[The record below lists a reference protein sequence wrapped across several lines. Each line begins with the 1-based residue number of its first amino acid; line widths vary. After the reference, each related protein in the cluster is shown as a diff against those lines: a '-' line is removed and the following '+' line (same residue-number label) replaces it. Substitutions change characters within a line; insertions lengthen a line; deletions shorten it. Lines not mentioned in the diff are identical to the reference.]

1 MERVKISII
10 ILNWNGKEL
19 MQRYLPSVV
28 ACSDYPHVKVYVADN
43 GSTDDSLAM
52 IEQEFPTVNVIKL
65 EKNWGFAEGYN
76 RAIKAVDSEYVLLL
90 NSDVRV
96 TPGWL
101 EPLERAMD
109 EDLELAAV
117 QPKLLADSNPT
128 YFEYAGA
135 CGGFIDK
142 YGYPFC
148 RGRIL
153 SDIEED
159 KAQYDTPCSV
169 FWCSG
174 AAIMV
179 RRDLYLQ
186 VGGLDS
192 AFFAHMEEI
201 DMCWRIARL
210 GYKMAAIPACVVYHL
225 GGGTLPMNHP
235 AKLKLN
241 YRNNLLM
248 LYKNLTV
255 EQFWCLMCVRF
266 FMDVASLII
275 FLLKGEGANAKS
287 VVQAY
292 REFWKMKRKY
302 SHAVSRVELGVIYPG
317 SMVWEYYV
325 SKSKSFSAMKYKLL
339 GDTFVK

>member
-1 MERVKISII
+1 MEQLKISVI
-10 ILNWNGKEL
+10 ILNWNGRDL
-19 MQRYLPSVV
+19 LQRYLPSVV
-28 ACSDYPHVKVYVADN
+28 KNSDYPHVKVYVADN
-43 GSTDDSLAM
+43 GSTDDSVAM
-52 IEQEFPTVNVIKL
+52 IEQDFPTVNVIKL

-76 RAIKAVDSEYVLLL
+76 RAIQAVDSEYVLLL

-96 TPGWL
+96 TPHWL

-109 EDLELAAV
+109 ENQELAAV

-135 CGGFIDK
+135 CGGFVDK

-153 SDIEED
+153 GEIEED
-159 KAQYDTPCSV
+159 KSQYNDLCNV

-179 RRDLYLQ
+179 RRELYLK
-186 VGGLDS
+186 VGGLDG

-201 DMCWRIARL
+201 DLCWRILRL
-210 GYKMAAIPACVVYHL
+210 GFKMAAVPESVVYHL

-235 AKLKLN
+235 HKLKLN

-248 LYKNLTV
+248 LYKNLTG
-255 EQFWCLMCVRF
+255 EAFRRLMFVRF
-266 FMDVASLII
+266 FMDVASLMI
-275 FLLKGEGANAKS
+275 FLLTGEGANAKS

-302 SHAVSRVELGVIYPG
+302 SHAERSEKLGVIYPG
-317 SMVWEYYV
+317 SIVWEYYL
-325 SKSKSFSAMKYKLL
+325 KKTKCFNKLRYKLS
-339 GDTFVK
+339 GGKFVK